1 MKNPLKL
8 IRQYKDRFSEA
19 ELWEK
24 IKKYGK
30 KAGIKTVYPVLLLYF
45 AFLRKETNPRAKMV
59 IIGTLGYF
67 IAPIDLIPDLN
78 PIIGFNDDFGLLSF
92 ALVLVSCYI
101 NDEVREKARKKLKK
115 WFGDYDESQLAP
127 IDNQL

>member
-8 IRQYKDRFSEA
+8 IKKYRNQFSEA

-24 IKKYGK
+24 IKKFSK
-30 KAGIKTVYPVLLLYF
+30 KAGIKTIYPVLLLYF
-45 AFLRKETNPRAKMV
+45 AFIRKETNPRAKMV

-101 NDEVREKARKKLKK
+101 NEEVRGKARKKLKD
-115 WFGDYDESQLAP
+115 WFGDYDEAQLAP